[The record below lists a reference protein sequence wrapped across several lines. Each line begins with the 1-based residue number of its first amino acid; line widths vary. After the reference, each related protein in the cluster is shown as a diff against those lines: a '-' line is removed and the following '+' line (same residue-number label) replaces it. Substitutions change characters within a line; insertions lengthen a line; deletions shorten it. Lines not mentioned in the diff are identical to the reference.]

1 MRKIFTT
8 MYLIAATVATVT
20 AETPVSR
27 QRQNKLGAGD
37 VLAIRALRAAEFGD
51 RNIRIDE
58 NGSIHLAMIGRVQAV
73 GKTTRELAQEIEQRL
88 SDIILE
94 PQVSVEVA
102 EVKSRAVT
110 VAGAVRKPGIY
121 QLDEPTGGLETDAG
135 SKMVV
140 THADGGAETFRIS
153 DVMSGSLAGK
163 TYLQAHDTVN
173 VPRAQIV
180 YVLGD
185 VRRPGG
191 FPLRDEE
198 GLTALQALAL
208 AEGPMPTAA
217 TKSARVIRRA
227 NPEEE
232 NNVDLRSILAGKSA
246 DFALQPNDIL
256 FVPASTTKRTSMKVA
271 EAVMQMAVGAVI
283 FRRN

>member
-1 MRKIFTT
+1 MV
-8 MYLIAATVATVT
+8 ATVATVT
-20 AETPVSR
+20 GEKPVSA
-27 QRQNKLGAGD
+27 QLQNKLGAGD
-37 VLAIRALRAAEFGD
+37 VLTIRALHAAEFGD
-51 RNIRIDE
+51 RNIKIDE
-58 NGSIHLAMIGRVQAV
+58 NGSIHLAMIGRVQAI
-73 GKTTRELAQEIEQRL
+73 GKTTRELAQEIEHRL
-88 SDIILE
+88 SDIIVE

-102 EVKSRAVT
+102 EVKSRPIS
-110 VAGAVRKPGIY
+110 VAGSVRKPGIY
-121 QLDEPTGGLETDAG
+121 QLDEPKRILDILPLAGGLETDAG

-140 THADGGAETFRIS
+140 THADGTTETFRIS
-153 DVMSGSLAGK
+153 DVMGGSAAGK

-198 GLTALQALAL
+198 RLTALQALAL

-227 NPEEE
+227 NTEEE
-232 NNVDLRSILAGKSA
+232 SGVDLRAILAGKSA
-246 DFALQPNDIL
+246 DFPLEPNDIL
-256 FVPASTTKRTSMKVA
+256 FVPASATKRTSIKVA
-271 EAVMQMAVGAVI
+271 EAVMQMAVGAAI